1 MSDDNSVGFVAV
13 YDSVEAAVADLKALD
28 GLRQD
33 QLVGKYDAAVI
44 DQENGKPHIVKR
56 VDHPRINVLPEVIGK
71 GALPS
76 GQLKDAAK
84 GLAPGEAALVFV
96 GEPTVEKAFE
106 NAVKSANTLAKQD
119 FDSAADD
126 LADAL
131 LKAAQPS

>member
-13 YDSVEAAVADLKALD
+13 YDSVEAAVADLEALD